1 MELMEH
7 LKVAFQTEVQLY
19 VTETQVLPEWKKAEK
34 NAIDMKAANDTA
46 IEGIESCKCNNV
58 KTPKQIKEEVK
69 IWCDN
74 RYNEKY
80 EKLDSKRLK
89 IYKEDTPTKEEAE
102 INLQEIK
109 AHKPGVKSLLG
120 DILGSILIV
129 LLIEAVF
136 LIALFASYFGTGAQ
150 YKALLIIPLALIGIA
165 VLIGVFIGISDFR
178 NKLAMKRSE
187 IHEYEKYI
195 SQYDERHPQYLR
207 EKEQLKIERDE
218 EYEKE
223 VARVMADREK
233 IIKEF
238 YDTKNERLNI
248 LKANRDQH
256 ELMVK
261 YTSGMIAYIEESIRN
276 MKLVLHTFYEA
287 GFEGGK
293 IHERYRGL
301 IPVGMFYEYVDT
313 ERCDCLTGHGGAYNM
328 YEDDCRAARVEQKL
342 DKINDNMFY
351 IGKEIKS
358 AISNAA
364 FAVMGANEIAA
375 NRMEAKSL
383 DLQRDLKK
391 LNSNYSS
398 YNSMLE
404 SLQRDGISVHGTFE
418 LKG

>member
-1 MELMEH
+1 
-7 LKVAFQTEVQLY
+7 
-19 VTETQVLPEWKKAEK
+19 
-34 NAIDMKAANDTA
+34 
-46 IEGIESCKCNNV
+46 
-58 KTPKQIKEEVK
+58 
-69 IWCDN
+69 
-74 RYNEKY
+74 
-80 EKLDSKRLK
+80 
-89 IYKEDTPTKEEAE
+89 
-102 INLQEIK
+102 
-109 AHKPGVKSLLG
+109 
-120 DILGSILIV
+120 
-129 LLIEAVF
+129 
-136 LIALFASYFGTGAQ
+136 
-150 YKALLIIPLALIGIA
+150 
-165 VLIGVFIGISDFR
+165 
-178 NKLAMKRSE
+178 
-187 IHEYEKYI
+187 
-195 SQYDERHPQYLR
+195 
-207 EKEQLKIERDE
+207 
-218 EYEKE
+218 
-223 VARVMADREK
+223 MADREK
-233 IIKEF
+233 VIKEF
-238 YDTKNERLNI
+238 NDTKNERLNI
-248 LKANRDQH
+248 LKASRDQH